1 MIAVSSGIDSV
12 TAASGK
18 DVIEY
23 ITLSAGHS
31 WNTFEAKLK
40 SGFGRV
46 FYEDMK
52 VYAVSNHRFN
62 SGNNLA
68 AVNFRPEAS
77 NYADFIELMKEYL
90 IPLMSNIKSSGVT
103 NKPLCS
109 AIFDTLSGF
118 SAVDYS
124 DVIVSFYEGTLFD
137 LLALGDMAHFAMQPT
152 SKPTPWNASGYL
164 KNASTILAA

>member
-1 MIAVSSGIDSV
+1 MGYTSL
-12 TAASGK
+12 K
-18 DVIEY
+18 
-23 ITLSAGHS
+23 LRAGE
-31 WNTFEAKLK
+31 FLPDYGVKPL
-40 SGFGRV
+40 
-46 FYEDMK
+46 
-52 VYAVSNHRFN
+52 YAVSNHRFN